1 MFQLHKITASVL
13 IVFFLISGIFAPY
26 GSSYPFFLGANYF
39 VINTGLSETIDN
51 SKDLD
56 KTELNN
62 IKISNAKEFDKS
74 KEFNKFKNFDESK
87 ELNKTNDFNKSK
99 NIKSELQNN
108 EICFENDLSQKK
120 LLDFGT
126 SLFLCFAIFIII
138 NLHCKLRIN
147 QKLFG
152 IPNLSLDMISYI
164 HKVDGEK
171 DKLTILQNEKIILSE
186 VCYVK

>member
-1 MFQLHKITASVL
+1 
-13 IVFFLISGIFAPY
+13 
-26 GSSYPFFLGANYF
+26 